1 MRSQRCATLSLRASD
16 TEAAWAALPVAGLSI
31 SRSPTR
37 AISGPVAG
45 RTASDIH
52 CGSSAMKPA
61 RPARPLSC
69 HWQCCALS
77 LSTPAAGPGCFRPL
91 ACQSRQAGRPGAWQS
106 PQPDLT

>member
-52 CGSSAMKPA
+52 CGSSAMKQLKLMSA
-61 RPARPLSC
+61 RYPEPYCISIY
-69 HWQCCALS
+69 
-77 LSTPAAGPGCFRPL
+77 
-91 ACQSRQAGRPGAWQS
+91 
-106 PQPDLT
+106 